1 MKEKINPMFYGRRKT
16 SHGSYLG
23 LEAIELWNWKQART
37 EEIEGTEDNVHI
49 SDFSSR
55 EHIYII

>member
-1 MKEKINPMFYGRRKT
+1 MFYGRHKT